1 MGPSL
6 VAVNMAAVVL
16 EGFLYGIFLVLFVTN
31 LYIRTT
37 RYARPQQFNS
47 RGALWWNPIV
57 ISTLAI
63 FATCT
68 AHWILTI
75 QVFFQAF
82 LNATDPT
89 ATLLFYMD
97 NGRPI
102 QVARHSLTSIT
113 LLIGDALIIHRLWL
127 IWNREF
133 RVVALPVL
141 TWLGVLVCGIFVGY
155 GISESSVGND
165 KFLASAGEWLTAN
178 WVLSVFTNVYCTG
191 VMAWRIWTSSREMGN
206 IDGGLSVSMLVVL
219 VESAAIWTAW
229 AIFFAVAHQAG
240 SSVTSLATDLTG
252 PIIGLVNMLIH
263 LRVGLGWSHTL
274 KASTAATANGMAMTS
289 SASMFAVNIPTV
301 SEECDL
307 ENVSTPARTIDKR
320 EA

>member
-6 VAVNMAAVVL
+6 VAVNIAAVVL
-16 EGFLYGIFLVLFVTN
+16 EGFLYGIFLVLFATN

-37 RYARPQQFNS
+37 RYARPRQFVA

-75 QVFFQAF
+75 QAFFQAF

-89 ATLLFYMD
+89 VTLLFYLD
-97 NGRPI
+97 IGRPI
-102 QVARHSLTSIT
+102 HVARIYLTLVT

-141 TWLGVLVCGIFVGY
+141 TWLGVLVCGIFVVY
-155 GISESSVGND
+155 AFSESVRNN
-165 KFLASAGEWLTAN
+165 KFLLTAN
-178 WVLSVFTNVYCTG
+178 WVLSVFTTVYCTG
-191 VMAWRIWTSSREMGN
+191 MMAWRIWTSSREMGN
-206 IDGGLSVSMLVVL
+206 IDGGLLLSMLVIL

-229 AIFFAVAHQAG
+229 AIFLAVTYQTG
-240 SSVTSLATDLTG
+240 SSVSALATDLSG

-274 KASTAATANGMAMTS
+274 KASPAATASGVAMTS
-289 SASMFAVNIPTV
+289 NASMFAANIPTV

-307 ENVSTPARTIDKR
+307 ENVSRPARTVDKR

>member
-16 EGFLYGIFLVLFVTN
+16 EGFLYGIFLVLFATN

-37 RYARPQQFNS
+37 RYARPRQFVS

-68 AHWILTI
+68 VHWILTI
-75 QVFFQAF
+75 QAFFQAF

-89 ATLLFYMD
+89 ATLLFYLD

-102 QVARHSLTSIT
+102 LVARVSLTVLT

-141 TWLGVLVCGIFVGY
+141 TWLGVLVCGIFVVY
-155 GISESSVGND
+155 ALSESSVRNS
-165 KFLASAGEWLTAN
+165 KFLASAGQWLTAN
-178 WVLSVFTNVYCTG
+178 WVLSVFTNVYCTV
-191 VMAWRIWTSSREMGN
+191 VMAWRLWTSSREMGN
-206 IDGGLSVSMLVVL
+206 IDGGLLLSMLVIL
-219 VESAAIWTAW
+219 VESAAMWTAW
-229 AIFFAVAHQAG
+229 AIFFAVTYQAG
-240 SSVTSLATDLTG
+240 STVSALATDLSG

-274 KASTAATANGMAMTS
+274 KASTTANASGAAMTS

-301 SEECDL
+301 SEEYDL
-307 ENVSTPARTIDKR
+307 DNVSTPARTVYKR

>member
-6 VAVNMAAVVL
+6 VA
-16 EGFLYGIFLVLFVTN
+16 GFLYGIFLVLFATN

-37 RYARPQQFNS
+37 RYARQRQFVS

-57 ISTLAI
+57 ISTIAI

-75 QVFFQAF
+75 QVFFQGF
-82 LNATDPT
+82 LNTTDPT
-89 ATLLFYMD
+89 ATLLFYLD
-97 NGRPI
+97 DGRPI
-102 QVARHSLTSIT
+102 QVTRTSLTMIA

-141 TWLGVLVCGIFVGY
+141 TWLGVLVSGIFLVY
-155 GISESSVGND
+155 TSSHSSIGNN
-165 KFLASAGEWLTAN
+165 KLLTSAGKWLTAN
-178 WVLSVFTNVYCTG
+178 WILTVFTNVYCTV

-206 IDGGLSVSMLVVL
+206 IDGGLLLSTLVIL

-229 AIFFAVAHQAG
+229 ALFFAVAYQAG
-240 SSVTSLATDLTG
+240 SSVSVLATDLSG
-252 PIIGLVNMLIH
+252 PILGLVNMLIH

-274 KASTAATANGMAMTS
+274 KASTTANAGGVAMS
-289 SASMFAVNIPTV
+289 GSASMFAVNIPIV
-301 SEECDL
+301 SEVYDL
-307 ENVSTPARTIDKR
+307 DNVSTPTRTVDKQ

>member
-6 VAVNMAAVVL
+6 VAVNMATVVL
-16 EGFLYGIFLVLFVTN
+16 EGFLYGIFLVLFATN

-37 RYARPQQFNS
+37 RYARPRQFVS

-63 FATCT
+63 FVTCT

-75 QVFFQAF
+75 QAFFQAF

-89 ATLLFYMD
+89 APLLFYLD
-97 NGRPI
+97 SARPI
-102 QVARHSLTSIT
+102 EVARISLTVIT

-141 TWLGVLVCGIFVGY
+141 TWLGILVCGIFVVY
-155 GISESSVGND
+155 AFSESSVRNN
-165 KFLASAGEWLTAN
+165 KFLFTAN

-191 VMAWRIWTSSREMGN
+191 VMTWRIWTTSREMGN
-206 IDGGLSVSMLVVL
+206 IDGGLLLSILVIL

-229 AIFFAVAHQAG
+229 AIFFAVTYQAG
-240 SSVTSLATDLTG
+240 STVSALVTDLSG
-252 PIIGLVNMLIH
+252 PFIGLVNMLIH

-274 KASTAATANGMAMTS
+274 EASPAATASGVAMTS

-301 SEECDL
+301 SEEYDL
-307 ENVSTPARTIDKR
+307 ENVSTPVRTVDKR